1 MASANGSSPHSP
13 LKTLEGDV
21 FAAQERSLPQRDGH
35 PATANGNRP
44 KRESIPVDWERLA
57 RATAHP
63 LRVSILEIL
72 GIDGGRVLSPS
83 DLSRELQIPLSNTN
97 YHVTELAKSNL
108 IELVRERQVRGA
120 TEHFYRLPVEGGGE
134 EEEDQDAEGEE
145 EPQHP
150 ISLAA

>member
-1 MASANGSSPHSP
+1 MATHNGHSP
-13 LKTLEGDV
+13 NGLS
-21 FAAQERSLPQRDGH
+21 ERPQSFGK
-35 PATANGNRP
+35 AGENGRP
-44 KRESIPVDWERLA
+44 GSRSIPVNWERLA

-97 YHVTELAKSNL
+97 YHVTELAKSGL

-120 TEHFYRLPVEGGGE
+120 TEHFYRLPAEDRKAQPEVEDKQE
-134 EEEDQDAEGEE
+134 
-145 EPQHP
+145 
-150 ISLAA
+150 SVLA

>member
-1 MASANGSSPHSP
+1 MPTPDGNSLNGHAESRQISAVAG
-13 LKTLEGDV
+13 
-21 FAAQERSLPQRDGH
+21 QDGQ
-35 PATANGNRP
+35 PGP
-44 KRESIPVDWERLA
+44 SIPVNWERLA

-97 YHVTELAKSNL
+97 YHVTELAKSGL

-120 TEHFYRLPVEGGGE
+120 TEHFYRLPAEDRGGSRE
-134 EEEDQDAEGEE
+134 EVSERDADSEE
-145 EPQHP
+145 EPRYP
-150 ISLAA
+150 IAA

>member
-1 MASANGSSPHSP
+1 MN
-13 LKTLEGDV
+13 
-21 FAAQERSLPQRDGH
+21 
-35 PATANGNRP
+35 
-44 KRESIPVDWERLA
+44 WERLA

-97 YHVTELAKSNL
+97 YHVTELAKSGL

-120 TEHFYRLPVEGGGE
+120 TEHFYRLPGGVAGGAAEAEKAVEE
-134 EEEDQDAEGEE
+134 AE
-145 EPQHP
+145 P
-150 ISLAA
+150 AWAMA

>member
-1 MASANGSSPHSP
+1 MPTQNGHSPHGSSVNGDSAATSPQNGYMGNGS
-13 LKTLEGDV
+13 V
-21 FAAQERSLPQRDGH
+21 
-35 PATANGNRP
+35 
-44 KRESIPVDWERLA
+44 PVNWERLA

-97 YHVTELAKSNL
+97 YHVTELAKAGL

-120 TEHFYRLPVEGGGE
+120 TEHFYRLPISEGVTSNGNGRQNGHALVE
-134 EEEDQDAEGEE
+134 A
-145 EPQHP
+145 
-150 ISLAA
+150 

>member
-1 MASANGSSPHSP
+1 MATQNGHSPHLIPVNGDSP
-13 LKTLEGDV
+13 GKAPEN
-21 FAAQERSLPQRDGH
+21 GH
-35 PATANGNRP
+35 NGNGRP
-44 KRESIPVDWERLA
+44 ALPVNWERLA

-97 YHVTELAKSNL
+97 YHVTELAKAGL

-120 TEHFYRLPVEGGGE
+120 TEHFYRLPGALVGS
-134 EEEDQDAEGEE
+134 DAEEATAE
-145 EPQHP
+145 KSEP
-150 ISLAA
+150 AWAMA

>member
-1 MASANGSSPHSP
+1 MPTQNGHPPHPISANGDSHGKAP
-13 LKTLEGDV
+13 EN
-21 FAAQERSLPQRDGH
+21 GH
-35 PATANGNRP
+35 NGNGR
-44 KRESIPVDWERLA
+44 SALPVNWELLA

-97 YHVTELAKSNL
+97 YHVTELAKAGL

-120 TEHFYRLPVEGGGE
+120 TEHFYRLPEAATAGG
-134 EEEDQDAEGEE
+134 EGEE
-145 EPQHP
+145 PKDPVEE
-150 ISLAA
+150 ARRAWAMA

>member
-1 MASANGSSPHSP
+1 MPTHNGHS
-13 LKTLEGDV
+13 LNGHSESHQIFGNAGKNG
-21 FAAQERSLPQRDGH
+21 RS
-35 PATANGNRP
+35 TA
-44 KRESIPVDWERLA
+44 SIPVNWERLA

-97 YHVTELAKSNL
+97 YHVTELAKAGL

-120 TEHFYRLPVEGGGE
+120 TEHFYRLPEAAATNGSGGE
-134 EEEDQDAEGEE
+134 RQEPAEEAER
-145 EPQHP
+145 
-150 ISLAA
+150 AWAMA

>member
-1 MASANGSSPHSP
+1 MPTHNGHSLNGHSESHRISVHAAENGRPGSS
-13 LKTLEGDV
+13 
-21 FAAQERSLPQRDGH
+21 
-35 PATANGNRP
+35 
-44 KRESIPVDWERLA
+44 SIPVNWERLA

-97 YHVTELAKSNL
+97 YHVTELAKSSL

-120 TEHFYRLPVEGGGE
+120 TEHFYRLPADERDVSGDGE
-134 EEEDQDAEGEE
+134 READTEE
-145 EPQHP
+145 EPVH
-150 ISLAA
+150 LAAA

>member
-1 MASANGSSPHSP
+1 MPTHNGHSP
-13 LKTLEGDV
+13 NGHFKT
-21 FAAQERSLPQRDGH
+21 PQIRGSAGENGR
-35 PATANGNRP
+35 PASR
-44 KRESIPVDWERLA
+44 SIPVNWERLA

-97 YHVTELAKSNL
+97 YHVTELHKANL

-120 TEHFYRLPVEGGGE
+120 TEHFYRLPADHHEAQPEVE
-134 EEEDQDAEGEE
+134 EEQE
-145 EPQHP
+145 
-150 ISLAA
+150 SVLA

>member
-1 MASANGSSPHSP
+1 ISSANDEHGSFSSHNGHSR
-13 LKTLEGDV
+13 
-21 FAAQERSLPQRDGH
+21 Q
-35 PATANGNRP
+35 NGNGNGNGRS
-44 KRESIPVDWERLA
+44 SIPVNWEELA

-97 YHVTELAKSNL
+97 YHVTELAKAEL

-120 TEHFYRLPVEGGGE
+120 TEHFYRLPMRAVADDRSTVSE
-134 EEEDQDAEGEE
+134 EEMR
-145 EPQHP
+145 HP
-150 ISLAA
+150 VAV

>member
-1 MASANGSSPHSP
+1 MPTQDGLSPNGHSS
-13 LKTLEGDV
+13 
-21 FAAQERSLPQRDGH
+21 
-35 PATANGNRP
+35 NGNSAANRGENGHNG
-44 KRESIPVDWERLA
+44 KRSSVPVNWERLA

-97 YHVTELAKSNL
+97 YHVTELAKSGL

-120 TEHFYRLPVEGGGE
+120 TEHFYRLPGSATEASSTKQPAE
-134 EEEDQDAEGEE
+134 DAER
-145 EPQHP
+145 
-150 ISLAA
+150 AWAMA

>member
-1 MASANGSSPHSP
+1 MSTQNGTSLHVSDPSENRQNGAFAANGH
-13 LKTLEGDV
+13 LG
-21 FAAQERSLPQRDGH
+21 A
-35 PATANGNRP
+35 RP
-44 KRESIPVDWERLA
+44 SIPVNWERLA

-97 YHVTELAKSNL
+97 YHVTELAKAGL

-120 TEHFYRLPVEGGGE
+120 TEHFYRLPAEDREGAGGDAGDGDP
-134 EEEDQDAEGEE
+134 EEDSR
-145 EPQHP
+145 HP
-150 ISLAA
+150 LAA